1 MKLVSLFSKGVIV
14 HELRNGEIISKTI
27 EQFCEEFEKIT
38 REYPELFRIGF
49 QESQTAV
56 QYIKQDCLY
65 MVQSSFEKRY
75 ERNCEHICEAGV
87 NHMVIQYIESS
98 WEILSMYW

>member
-1 MKLVSLFSKGVIV
+1 MKLVSLFSKGAIV
-14 HELRNGEIISKTI
+14 LELRNGEIISKTI

-38 REYPELFRIGF
+38 REYPELFRSGF

-65 MVQSSFEKRY
+65 MVQSSFEKQY
-75 ERNCEHICEAGV
+75 KRNSEHICEQGV
-87 NHMVIQYIESS
+87 NHMVIQSIEGS
-98 WEILSMYW
+98 WKILSIYW